1 MTATIAASQSRPAPM
16 SRSSD
21 SSEVAVI
28 ASARRAG
35 VGAPESPMSVRV
47 RAVAIAQMTT
57 VMPTPMTAEP
67 IASG

>member
-1 MTATIAASQSRPAPM
+1 M

-47 RAVAIAQMTT
+47 RAVAIAQTT
-57 VMPTPMTAEP
+57 SVMPAPMTAEP